1 MNRLRWYSSATVLPN
16 AEVYIQGG
24 SGGADFPERRTST
37 GQFQLLTGA
46 PTNSLSSGY
55 PKNFVG
61 PDGLVFGIAN
71 KTMYRVNP
79 AGNGSITTLGTFP
92 TDNAGGTATSV
103 MFAPGRILQVG
114 GGNASA
120 ASRNASIIDINGGSP
135 LVTPCPRRSS
145 AGTGATRR

>member
-1 MNRLRWYSSATVLPN
+1 GGA
-16 AEVYIQGG
+16 GG
-24 SGGADFPERRTST
+24 SDFPERRTST

-46 PTNSLSSGY
+46 STSALSNYY

-71 KTMYRVNP
+71 KDMYRVDP
-79 AGNGSITTLGTFP
+79 AGTGSITPLGTFP

-114 GGNASA
+114 GGGYLASK
-120 ASRNASIIDINGGSP
+120 NASIIDINGSNP
-135 LVTPCPRRSS
+135 QVTALPQLQYGRHW
-145 AGTGATRR
+145 